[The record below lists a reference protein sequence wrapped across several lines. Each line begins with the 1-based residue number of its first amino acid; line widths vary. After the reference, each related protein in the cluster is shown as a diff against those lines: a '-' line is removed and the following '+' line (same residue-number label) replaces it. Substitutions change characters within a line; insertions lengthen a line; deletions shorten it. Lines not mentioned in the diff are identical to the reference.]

1 VTDTPLFADPL
12 YGLRF
17 WRVTT
22 DDRGEWL
29 SAPHQNTLWPPG
41 GQWLHATCPTGHG
54 APAPGCDC
62 GAHAWHPR
70 RRSARDVLAVRATV
84 AGIVEA
90 QGAVEVHEDG
100 FRAARAR
107 PYALIV
113 TPGRNAALIRRLAER
128 YGAAV
133 IEVSGAAALLSW
145 CRERSIGMGEDVVAK
160 LLGTGDPSERRR
172 ARFRQTW
179 KNALRIA
186 AAFAVAAL
194 LVVLGL
200 ELAADPPGDRTLYGR
215 AGEVHKH

>member
-17 WRVTT
+17 WRVTV

-29 SAPHQNTLWPPG
+29 SAPHQNTPWPPG
-41 GQWLHATCPTGHG
+41 GQWLHAKCPTGHE
-54 APAPGCDC
+54 APASGCDC

-90 QGAVEVHEDG
+90 QGAVELHEDG

-107 PYALIV
+107 PYALIA
-113 TPGRNAALIRRLAER
+113 TPRSNVALIQRLAER
-128 YGAAV
+128 YGATV
-133 IEVSGAAALLSW
+133 IEVSGPAELLSF
-145 CRERSIGMGEDVVAK
+145 CRERSIGMGEDVVSK
-160 LLGTGDPSERRR
+160 LLGMGDPTERRR
-172 ARFRQTW
+172 ARFRER
-179 KNALRIA
+179 LRNGLRVA

-200 ELAADPPGDRTLYGR
+200 ELAADPPGDRTLFGR
-215 AGEVHKH
+215 TGEVRTH